1 MPTSQEGRP
10 RVRSSFAAAFLSLL
24 FPGLG
29 HAYCGAW
36 SRALAFAAAPLLLV
50 ALAGGIALRTNHLEL
65 LGFLIQPDVLTG
77 ILIVNIVVLLYRI
90 VAAVDAWRVARYLN
104 AVDAGIDPRGGMAS
118 RGPLGPASLA
128 GLLAVL
134 LVLSGAHVAVAY
146 YDLQAQQIDC
156 IFDAST
162 NTCGPDAT
170 DSPAPSSSDLG
181 PTDSPSLAPTLNVGT
196 PNPSVTAAP
205 AASIPPWTGGR
216 LNILLIGADQRPK
229 ESTFNT
235 DTLIVASIDPDSG
248 QVAMFSIPRDTVD
261 VPLPPGPWQSV
272 FGTSYDG
279 KINSLW
285 TAATARPDLFP
296 GNQAQRGFGAL
307 KTVLGNL
314 YGIDIK
320 YYVEVNF
327 DGFRKVIDALGGVT
341 IDVQVPVMDDY
352 YPGDDGRLH
361 RIYIPAGIQHMTGA
375 QALVY
380 ARARHASTDFD
391 RAQRQQRVLLSLKQ
405 QSDIGSLI
413 GKLPDLVQA
422 LRAAV
427 HTDIPINQLPK
438 LMGLAGSIDTTNLRS
453 FVFAP
458 PIYQTQYNNDPT
470 GKGRGYII
478 VPNVAKIRNAVANAF
493 NTDPK
498 TEALREK
505 IGAENGTV
513 WVLNGSGV
521 QGQASDLAA
530 FLEYQGMTASA
541 PNQKADLTGL
551 TGTRIQVYNGA
562 EDRLPTTIQ
571 RLTQLLGVKPVL
583 VTDPKVKVDI
593 IVTTAGATPR
603 LTPPPGP

>member
-24 FPGLG
+24 FSGLG
-29 HAYCGAW
+29 HAYAGAW
-36 SRALAFAAAPLLLV
+36 SRALAFAAAPLLLI
-50 ALAGGIALRTNHLEL
+50 ALGGGIVLRTNRLEL

-77 ILIVNIVVLLYRI
+77 ILAVNIVVLLYRI
-90 VAAVDAWRVARYLN
+90 VAAIDAWRVARYLN
-104 AVDAGIDPRGGMAS
+104 AVDAGIDPRVGLT
-118 RGPLGPASLA
+118 RGPMGPASVA

-162 NTCGPDAT
+162 DSCGPDAT
-170 DSPAPSSSDLG
+170 DSPAPSTAAQG
-181 PTDSPSLAPTLNVGT
+181 PTESPSASPTLNVGT
-196 PNPSVTAAP
+196 PNPSVSAAP
-205 AASIPPWTGGR
+205 AASIAPWTGGR
-216 LNILLIGADQRPK
+216 LNILLIGADQRPR

-307 KTVLGNL
+307 KTVLGSL

-327 DGFRKVIDALGGVT
+327 DGFRKVIDAVGGVT

-361 RIYIPAGIQHMTGA
+361 RIYIPAGIQHMTGT

-391 RAQRQQRVLLSLKQ
+391 RAQRQQRVLLSLRQ
-405 QSDIGSLI
+405 QSDVGSLI
-413 GKLPDLVQA
+413 GKLPELVQA
-422 LRAAV
+422 LRAAI
-427 HTDIPINQLPK
+427 HTDIPISQLPK
-438 LMGLAGSIDTTNLRS
+438 LLALAGSIDTTNLRS
-453 FVFAP
+453 FVFSP
-458 PIYQTQYNNDPT
+458 PLYQTEYFNDPT
-470 GKGRGYII
+470 GKGRGYVI
-478 VPNVAKIRNAVANAF
+478 VPNVAKIRNAVAGAF
-493 NTDPK
+493 RTDPK

-505 IGAENGTV
+505 IGSENGTV
-513 WVLNGSGV
+513 WVLNGSGI

-551 TGTRIQVYNGA
+551 TATRIQVYNGA
-562 EDRLPTTIQ
+562 EARLPATIKL
-571 RLTQLLGVKPVL
+571 LTNLLGSTPVL
-583 VTDPKVKVDI
+583 VTDKKVKADI
-593 IVTTAGATPR
+593 IVTTAGTTPK